1 MKKVFLL
8 LSVGMAFVANAQF
21 SGNAAYKRDRYS
33 RDDNF
38 SEKRN
43 VVATDST
50 VVFYTDILLNQRADN
65 YKLTLGVRQE
75 GKTPAEA
82 LKKIN
87 ERINGFAKSI
97 RTLASAEDI
106 FVDFITQNR
115 ILDFDIDK
123 QKETAK
129 QKVTGYEIKK
139 NVIISLKNY
148 SDIEQVILQAAEH
161 QIYDVIKVDYINT
174 DIAKIRK
181 QLLSEAYQI
190 SEEKKKDYFS
200 HFKKEILGSPVAESD
215 FHYLFPSSRYE
226 EYTVSESSKVDVPSR
241 YTEEYLRKEDTYYYE
256 GVDYSGF
263 DKVINP
269 THPEVGIQYILRLRV
284 KYKIKK

>member
-8 LSVGMAFVANAQF
+8 LSVGICFVANAQF
-21 SGNAAYKRDRYS
+21 AGNAAYKRDRYS
-33 RDDNF
+33 RDDF
-38 SEKRN
+38 SEKKN

-50 VVFYTDILLNQRADN
+50 VVFYTDVLLNQRADY

-75 GKTPAEA
+75 GKTPADA
-82 LKKIN
+82 LKKMN
-87 ERINGFAKSI
+87 ERINGFTKAI
-97 RTLASAEDI
+97 RPLASAENV

-115 ILDFDIDK
+115 ILGFDIDK

-129 QKVTGYEIKK
+129 QKITGYEIKK

-148 SDIEQVILQAAEH
+148 SDIEQLILQAAEH
-161 QIYDVIKVDYINT
+161 QIYDVIKVDYIN
-174 DIAKIRK
+174 
-181 QLLSEAYQI
+181 
-190 SEEKKKDYFS
+190 
-200 HFKKEILGSPVAESD
+200 SD

-226 EYTVSESSKVDVPSR
+226 KYTVSESSKVDVPSR

-269 THPEVGIQYILRLRV
+269 TNPEVGIQYILRLRV
-284 KYKIKK
+284 KYRIKK